1 MIVNWD
7 LEKGSALDCPSPSW
21 LDHEPG
27 LREGVLE
34 KGISRAVWQGAAV
47 ELLFDLGLLLSCCSA
62 KASKQRRNQKSGA
75 SSRSSAAMA
84 SFSGDETAPFFG
96 FLGAAAALVFS
107 CMGAAYGT
115 AKSGVGVA
123 SMGVMRPELVMKSI
137 VPVVMAGVLGIYGL
151 IIAVIIS
158 TGINPKAKSY
168 YLFDGYAHLSSGLAC
183 GLAGLS
189 AGMAIGIVGDAGVR
203 ANAQQ
208 PKLFVG
214 MILILIFAEALAL
227 YGLIVGIILSSR
239 AGQSRAE

>member
-1 MIVNWD
+1 
-7 LEKGSALDCPSPSW
+7 
-21 LDHEPG
+21 
-27 LREGVLE
+27 
-34 KGISRAVWQGAAV
+34 
-47 ELLFDLGLLLSCCSA
+47 
-62 KASKQRRNQKSGA
+62 
-75 SSRSSAAMA
+75 
-84 SFSGDETAPFFG
+84 
-96 FLGAAAALVFS
+96 
-107 CMGAAYGT
+107 MGAAYGT

-203 ANAQQ
+203 VKRWFMFVFKYQPLLGCDSIAVEQLDWCFQLANAQQ

>member
-1 MIVNWD
+1 M
-7 LEKGSALDCPSPSW
+7 S
-21 LDHEPG
+21 
-27 LREGVLE
+27 
-34 KGISRAVWQGAAV
+34 
-47 ELLFDLGLLLSCCSA
+47 
-62 KASKQRRNQKSGA
+62 
-75 SSRSSAAMA
+75 

-203 ANAQQ
+203 KESLAYFLGVDIPHGVEQSLLIQANAQQ

-239 AGQSRAE
+239 AGQSRAD

>member
-1 MIVNWD
+1 MMWIY
-7 LEKGSALDCPSPSW
+7 
-21 LDHEPG
+21 
-27 LREGVLE
+27 GVD
-34 KGISRAVWQGAAV
+34 RVR
-47 ELLFDLGLLLSCCSA
+47 F
-62 KASKQRRNQKSGA
+62 N
-75 SSRSSAAMA
+75 
-84 SFSGDETAPFFG
+84 
-96 FLGAAAALVFS
+96 LVFS
-107 CMGAAYGT
+107 GMGAAYGT

-203 ANAQQ
+203 YICFTPFIMFVWLHDFLGGSCLITNVPT
-208 PKLFVG
+208 PKSQV
-214 MILILIFAEALAL
+214 MILVVLILIC
-227 YGLIVGIILSSR
+227 INIWIWVVVILS
-239 AGQSRAE
+239 GF